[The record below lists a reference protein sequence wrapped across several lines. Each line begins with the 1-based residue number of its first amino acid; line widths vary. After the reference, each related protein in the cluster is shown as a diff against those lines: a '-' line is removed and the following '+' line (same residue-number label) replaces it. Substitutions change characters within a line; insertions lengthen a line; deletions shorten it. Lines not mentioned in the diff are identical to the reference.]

1 MAVSPPVTWEGSGL
15 ELEVDAVRIASVEEL
30 EALMDG
36 QELRPYLDDDVQTIV
51 TFNVTLRN
59 TTADPVEWHAGGIQT
74 AIVLGGQQGEPL
86 PFLGDLGGTIRA
98 EAEQAFQISYSSVVP
113 VEQARAA
120 GPVRWEVGNPSDP
133 DTYQPVAEVGELTI
147 PYEPTT

>member
-1 MAVSPPVTWEGSGL
+1 MAVSPPVRWEGSGL

-36 QELRPYLDDDVQTIV
+36 QELRPYLDDDVYTIV

-74 AIVLGGQQGEPL
+74 AIVLDGQQGEPL
-86 PFLGDLGGTIRA
+86 PFLSDLGGTIRA
-98 EAEQAFQISYSSVVP
+98 QAEQSFQMSYSSIVP

-120 GPVRWEVGNPSDP
+120 GSVRWEVGNPSDP
-133 DTYQPVAEVGELTI
+133 DGYRSIADVGEVVV
-147 PYEPTT
+147 PYEL